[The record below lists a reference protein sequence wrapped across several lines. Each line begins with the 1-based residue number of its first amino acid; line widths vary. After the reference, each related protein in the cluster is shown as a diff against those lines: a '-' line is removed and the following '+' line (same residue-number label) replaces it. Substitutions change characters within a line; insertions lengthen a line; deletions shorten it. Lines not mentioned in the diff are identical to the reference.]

1 VQLHRDRNRFEASGV
16 DLAVIGQ
23 GTPAHAR
30 HFAKTQKVSGLR
42 LYVDR
47 DREAY
52 RAAGTKVGT
61 LGELLG
67 PRSVLRGLQ
76 RSVSDGVRQGRTVGH
91 PAQLGGVLIVRP
103 DDSIAYAHLAD
114 DASDNPPNDEVLAA
128 ARSAS
133 GQP

>member
-1 VQLHRDRNRFEASGV
+1 MQLHRDRDRFDAAGV
-16 DLAVIGQ
+16 RLAVIGQ

-30 HFAKTQKVSGLR
+30 HFAESQKLELP

-47 DREAY
+47 GRDAY

-67 PRSVLRGLQ
+67 PRSVLRGVQ
-76 RSVSDGVRQGRTVGH
+76 RSLTDRVHQGRTVGH

-103 DDSIAYAHLAD
+103 DHSIAYAHLSE
-114 DASDNPPNDEVLAA
+114 DASDNPPNREVLAA
-128 ARSAS
+128 AREAA
-133 GQP
+133 

>member
-1 VQLHRDRNRFEASGV
+1 MQLHRDRDRFEAAGV

-30 HFAKTQKVSGLR
+30 HFAESQNVSGLP

-91 PAQLGGVLIVRP
+91 PAQLGGTLLVLP
-103 DDSIAYAHLAD
+103 DGSIPWSHMSE
-114 DASDNPPNDEVLAA
+114 DASDNASAEELLEA
-128 ARSAS
+128 ARKSR
-133 GQP
+133 